1 MSVKEI
7 PVTSAFEDDADQVEC
22 ALEISVL
29 IPPIAR
35 TFPNHLVP
43 VDGDTG
49 LCCVI
54 WPTRNRLSPTL
65 PNITSFN
72 IGVYCLPYTE
82 FAVTWE
88 IVKLQIVVWLFAPLT
103 SHRQMGNSKCVNT

>member
-1 MSVKEI
+1 MSVKET

-35 TFPNHLVP
+35 TCPNHLVP

-49 LCCVI
+49 LCCLI
-54 WPTRNRLSPTL
+54 WLTRNRLSPIPQTL
-65 PNITSFN
+65 RLSISESIAFHTQSLLSL
-72 IGVYCLPYTE
+72 G
-82 FAVTWE
+82 
-88 IVKLQIVVWLFAPLT
+88 KL
-103 SHRQMGNSKCVNT
+103 